1 MATSTEHQIE
11 RRAPDEPTDL
21 SKRSWLGVLKRTVKE
36 FQRDNLTD
44 WAAALTYYSVLSLFP
59 ALLCLVALLGVLGQ
73 YPQTVDS
80 VLNIVGQV
88 APQSTV
94 DSIRGPVEGVVKSK
108 GGAGALLGVG
118 LLGAVWSASGY
129 LGAFM
134 RACNQIY
141 EIEEGRPFWK
151 LRPLQIVMTVLMI
164 ILLAI
169 VLIGLVVSGK
179 LAHAIGDQIGLGN
192 TAVTVWNIAKWPIL
206 LGIVMFMFAML
217 YYAAPN
223 VRQPKFRWI
232 TPGGVLAVLIWIAA
246 SALFAVYVSQFGS
259 YNKTYGTL
267 GGVIIFLIWLWISNI
282 AVLLGAEFDAELER
296 ERELQAG
303 LPADRELQLPPR
315 SEPKNA

>member
-1 MATSTEHQIE
+1 
-11 RRAPDEPTDL
+11 
-21 SKRSWLGVLKRTVKE
+21 
-36 FQRDNLTD
+36 
-44 WAAALTYYSVLSLFP
+44 
-59 ALLCLVALLGVLGQ
+59 
-73 YPQTVDS
+73 
-80 VLNIVGQV
+80 
-88 APQSTV
+88 
-94 DSIRGPVEGVVKSK
+94 
-108 GGAGALLGVG
+108 
-118 LLGAVWSASGY
+118 
-129 LGAFM
+129 
-134 RACNQIY
+134 CNQIY